1 MAESKVRCYIDNE
14 KTKEIEKVFYSKDIM
29 GEGITVYSTPVMK
42 NDSVVKE
49 LWSCNKEFARIKAM
63 WQLCEVMFKEND
75 FKAAC
80 MAYKYILPRLE
91 IFLRYISKG
100 MRYGYKVTQLGKN
113 EVEVEY
119 RLIEDKINNIEQKA
133 VYVWASERSPMAKWL
148 KEDGSVDNKQNLEY
162 LYSVI
167 RKRLM
172 AIAARYFI
180 HWNIQYLELEK
191 SKKSY
196 TSRKRVLRSAV
207 WWFNCLLLKK
217 FGLKMPDAPEEIT
230 DIQPRQIVFSTMPS
244 SGKSF
249 LCNTT
254 NEMFSVLCMI
264 IQQKGGVLRISNEQG
279 NIFRQSRQ
287 TMGLITNRMV
297 LDIYPELN
305 EYVGKTGVFAP
316 FNKASEEE
324 WGLKGCYFEPC
335 TSIFKT
341 RDSAINSVRCQL
353 GMFDDPSRGLQECN
367 NAEIH
372 KKITTLFNGD
382 FMDRFEDQ
390 DDMAIIL
397 TGTMFNPSDV
407 FSTEIQYALEGGY
420 YVDKRFNNTFISK
433 KKDII
438 VILNDCEDEYGNS
451 AFPEFISNE
460 DLERKRRSLPKYEYH
475 CIWRQKPIP
484 ADGLLFSSDYLQFY
498 DKLPETLSTYA
509 FATLDPTRRRPQD
522 YLSMPILR
530 YNPENNLYYL
540 VDIIYKQKSILNL
553 YDEVIKK
560 IQMHGIINLW
570 FEENTDTSLG
580 TVLNMKLKELNNGTE
595 KWCKLNEV
603 WASKNKIERIT
614 HFSDAIIKNIVF
626 PSKLAAPTTTQLG
639 FAVHQLQQFD
649 GTKNTGHDDFPDS
662 LAMFADKQIVNNIK
676 RNIVKGSSRLPF

>member
-1 MAESKVRCYIDNE
+1 MAKCYVENE
-14 KTKEIEKVFYSKDIM
+14 KTKAIEQAFFSKEVIGD
-29 GEGITVYSTPVMK
+29 GVVVYTSPVMK
-42 NDSVVKE
+42 DDSE
-49 LWSCNKEFARIKAM
+49 LREVWSCNKELAKIRAM
-63 WQLCEVMFKEND
+63 WQLCEAMYKEND
-75 FKAAC
+75 FKASC
-80 MAYKYILPRLE
+80 LAYKYVLPRIE
-91 IFLRYISKG
+91 AFLRYISSG
-100 MRYGYKVTQLGKN
+100 ERYGYKVERKEEG
-113 EVEVEY
+113 VEVEY
-119 RLIEDKINNIEQKA
+119 RLIDKEIHKLEREK
-133 VYVWASERSPMAKWL
+133 VYAWACERGEMSKWV
-148 KEDGSVDNKQNLEY
+148 KDDGSIDNKQNLEY

-172 AIAARYFI
+172 AIAGRYFI

-207 WWFNCLLLKK
+207 WWFNYLLLKK
-217 FGLKMPDAPEEIT
+217 FKLRMPDATKEFD
-230 DIQPRQIVFSTMPS
+230 DIQPREIVFSTMPS

-249 LCNTT
+249 LCNTL

-264 IQQKGGVLRISNEQG
+264 IEQKGGVLRISNEQG

-287 TMGLITNRMV
+287 TMGLLTNR
-297 LDIYPELN
+297 LIIDLYPELR
-305 EYVGKTGVFAP
+305 EYVGKTSLFSP

-372 KKITTLFNGD
+372 KKITTLFYGD

-397 TGTMFNPSDV
+397 TGTMFNPTDV
-407 FSTEIQYALEGGY
+407 FSTEIQYALENGY
-420 YVDKRFNNTFISK
+420 YRDKRFHNTYISK

-451 AFPEFISNE
+451 AFPEFISTE
-460 DLERKRRSLPKYEYH
+460 DLDRKRRSLPKYEYH

-484 ADGLLFSSDYLQFY
+484 SDGLLFSNEYLKFY
-498 DKLPETLSTYA
+498 DKLPDNLSSYA
-509 FATLDPTRRRPQD
+509 FATLDPTRRRPHD
-522 YLSMPILR
+522 YLSMPIFK
-530 YNPENNLYYL
+530 YNPDNGLYYL
-540 VDIIYKQKSILNL
+540 VDVIYKQKSILNL

-560 IQMHGIINLW
+560 ITTHKIINLW
-570 FEENTDTSLG
+570 YEENTDTSLG
-580 TVLNMKLKELNNGTE
+580 VVLKMKLESLNQDID
-595 KWCKLNEV
+595 KWCNLNEV

-626 PSKLAAPTTTQLG
+626 PSKVFAPTTTQLG

-662 LAMFADKQIVNNIK
+662 LAMFADKQIVNNGKKNVIK
-676 RNIVKGSSRLPF
+676 SSNRLPY